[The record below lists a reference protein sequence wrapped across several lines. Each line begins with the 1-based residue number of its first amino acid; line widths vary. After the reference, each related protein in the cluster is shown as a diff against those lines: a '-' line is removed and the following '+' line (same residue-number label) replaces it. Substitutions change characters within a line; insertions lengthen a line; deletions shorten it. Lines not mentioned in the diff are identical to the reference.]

1 MDQALNSQKTP
12 HTSPLRASYGM
23 SFVSILMKND
33 RVIKGFYC
41 NGTCSRSSD
50 VAGKSF
56 QENDF
61 KIDYLFYTTNI
72 GGQWYMQSYFTS
84 YCEERLGIGTWI

>member
-41 NGTCSRSSD
+41 ISFFVVMQR
-50 VAGKSF
+50 GKT
-56 QENDF
+56 ENKD
-61 KIDYLFYTTNI
+61 IEFY
-72 GGQWYMQSYFTS
+72 
-84 YCEERLGIGTWI
+84 

>member
-41 NGTCSRSSD
+41 NIAR
-50 VAGKSF
+50 
-56 QENDF
+56 
-61 KIDYLFYTTNI
+61 KISMIYNAAAATINIYVYTYI
-72 GGQWYMQSYFTS
+72 
-84 YCEERLGIGTWI
+84 LH

>member
-1 MDQALNSQKTP
+1 MNQALNSQKTP

-41 NGTCSRSSD
+41 ITTIYRINETI
-50 VAGKSF
+50 KS
-56 QENDF
+56 EIVETTW
-61 KIDYLFYTTNI
+61 KI
-72 GGQWYMQSYFTS
+72 
-84 YCEERLGIGTWI
+84 

>member
-1 MDQALNSQKTP
+1 MNQALNSQKTP

-41 NGTCSRSSD
+41 MWN
-50 VAGKSF
+50 
-56 QENDF
+56 
-61 KIDYLFYTTNI
+61 KIVIIWRYLWLSMGSNVCWTNI
-72 GGQWYMQSYFTS
+72 MYRKVSNIRRTKS
-84 YCEERLGIGTWI
+84 LNLNASRLIW

>member
-41 NGTCSRSSD
+41 IYIYIN
-50 VAGKSF
+50 
-56 QENDF
+56 
-61 KIDYLFYTTNI
+61 KIYMNTAYLK
-72 GGQWYMQSYFTS
+72 
-84 YCEERLGIGTWI
+84 

>member
-33 RVIKGFYC
+33 RVIKGFTVYSKQH
-41 NGTCSRSSD
+41 SRQLAEISWKGESSLTAKNSD
-50 VAGKSF
+50 ISLLTISECDPINL
-56 QENDF
+56 Q
-61 KIDYLFYTTNI
+61 
-72 GGQWYMQSYFTS
+72 
-84 YCEERLGIGTWI
+84 

>member
-41 NGTCSRSSD
+41 IMTAVLSWHVHKMVAISSRR
-50 VAGKSF
+50 
-56 QENDF
+56 
-61 KIDYLFYTTNI
+61 I
-72 GGQWYMQSYFTS
+72 GLQ
-84 YCEERLGIGTWI
+84 